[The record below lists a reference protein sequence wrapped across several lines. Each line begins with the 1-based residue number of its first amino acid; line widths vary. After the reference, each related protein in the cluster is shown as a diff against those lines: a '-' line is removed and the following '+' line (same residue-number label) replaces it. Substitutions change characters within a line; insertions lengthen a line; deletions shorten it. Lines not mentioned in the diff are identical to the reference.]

1 MKTSIILKRSFENVL
16 ALRVDVLKNS
26 LVNSQSVKTQMSNYS
41 LIELQFSDIEM
52 IDFLSNHGV
61 VVRKKNVVLQTSTAF
76 KDNIESQVLRCQNQ
90 NTSKKVFV
98 LYVNNI
104 EILCDDEEFVYD
116 KERLL
121 PILFTRQLKKTVI
134 NPIIFSK

>member
-1 MKTSIILKRSFENVL
+1 
-16 ALRVDVLKNS
+16 
-26 LVNSQSVKTQMSNYS
+26 
-41 LIELQFSDIEM
+41 M

>member
-1 MKTSIILKRSFENVL
+1 
-16 ALRVDVLKNS
+16 
-26 LVNSQSVKTQMSNYS
+26 MSNYS

-61 VVRKKNVVLQTSTAF
+61 VVRKEERRFADEHSIQRQHRKSGTKMPEPEYF
-76 KDNIESQVLRCQNQ
+76 EKE
-90 NTSKKVFV
+90 VFV
-98 LYVNNI
+98 LYVNI

-121 PILFTRQLKKTVI
+121 PIFTRQLKTVI

>member
-1 MKTSIILKRSFENVL
+1 
-16 ALRVDVLKNS
+16 
-26 LVNSQSVKTQMSNYS
+26 
-41 LIELQFSDIEM
+41 
-52 IDFLSNHGV
+52 
-61 VVRKKNVVLQTSTAF
+61 VVRKEERRFADEHSIQRQHRKSGTKMPEPEYF
-76 KDNIESQVLRCQNQ
+76 EKE
-90 NTSKKVFV
+90 VFV

-121 PILFTRQLKKTVI
+121 PIYQAVEKTVI

>member
-1 MKTSIILKRSFENVL
+1 
-16 ALRVDVLKNS
+16 
-26 LVNSQSVKTQMSNYS
+26 
-41 LIELQFSDIEM
+41 M

-61 VVRKKNVVLQTSTAF
+61 VVRKEERRFADEHSIQRQHRKSGT
-76 KDNIESQVLRCQNQ
+76 KMQNQ
-90 NTSKKVFV
+90 NTSKSVF

>member
-1 MKTSIILKRSFENVL
+1 
-16 ALRVDVLKNS
+16 
-26 LVNSQSVKTQMSNYS
+26 MSNYS

-61 VVRKKNVVLQTSTAF
+61 VVRKEERRFADEHSIQRQHRKSGTKMPEPEYF
-76 KDNIESQVLRCQNQ
+76 EKE
-90 NTSKKVFV
+90 VFV

-121 PILFTRQLKKTVI
+121 PSYL
-134 NPIIFSK
+134 PGS

>member
-1 MKTSIILKRSFENVL
+1 M
-16 ALRVDVLKNS
+16 
-26 LVNSQSVKTQMSNYS
+26 
-41 LIELQFSDIEM
+41 
-52 IDFLSNHGV
+52 
-61 VVRKKNVVLQTSTAF
+61 
-76 KDNIESQVLRCQNQ
+76 QNQ
-90 NTSKKVFV
+90 NTEVFV

-121 PILFTRQLKKTVI
+121 PILFTRQLKTVI

>member
-1 MKTSIILKRSFENVL
+1 
-16 ALRVDVLKNS
+16 
-26 LVNSQSVKTQMSNYS
+26 
-41 LIELQFSDIEM
+41 M

-61 VVRKKNVVLQTSTAF
+61 VVRKEERRFADEHSIQRQHRKSG
-76 KDNIESQVLRCQNQ
+76 LRCQNQ
-90 NTSKKVFV
+90 NKEVFV

-121 PILFTRQLKKTVI
+121 PILFTRQLK
-134 NPIIFSK
+134 NSY

>member
-1 MKTSIILKRSFENVL
+1 
-16 ALRVDVLKNS
+16 
-26 LVNSQSVKTQMSNYS
+26 MSNYS

-61 VVRKKNVVLQTSTAF
+61 VVRKEERRFADEHSIQRQHRKSGT
-76 KDNIESQVLRCQNQ
+76 KMQNQ
-90 NTSKKVFV
+90 NTRKEVFV

-116 KERLL
+116 RAFTAHLIYQAVEKQLL
-121 PILFTRQLKKTVI
+121 TL
-134 NPIIFSK
+134 

>member
-1 MKTSIILKRSFENVL
+1 
-16 ALRVDVLKNS
+16 
-26 LVNSQSVKTQMSNYS
+26 MSNYS

-61 VVRKKNVVLQTSTAF
+61 VVRKEERRFADEHSIQRQHRKSGT
-76 KDNIESQVLRCQNQ
+76 KMPEPE
-90 NTSKKVFV
+90 NTSKEVFV

-116 KERLL
+116 KSVYCPSYL
-121 PILFTRQLKKTVI
+121 PG
-134 NPIIFSK
+134 S